1 MIKSR
6 LLVVLFL
13 LSLFFYAGCASKY
26 ASSTVSPKLKE
37 ASIVKVVVVPFV
49 SFPEEDQKGLRS
61 AKINPEGASYVT
73 LMFYHGMEDRGYF
86 IIPLDDQTKER
97 ISYQGVLPYEVI
109 KSIGNKTGA
118 DAVLTG
124 VVTRYENREG
134 GPVGVRKPAS
144 VGFETNLTSTID
156 GTILWNGRY
165 AETQKTLVEDLSLLP
180 TFIKRKGRWLTA
192 DELAQYG
199 VNVLLKSLSN
209 SFLTQSAPPSTD
221 SEKEEAY

>member
-1 MIKSR
+1 
-6 LLVVLFL
+6 
-13 LSLFFYAGCASKY
+13 
-26 ASSTVSPKLKE
+26 LKE
-37 ASIVKVVVVPFV
+37 ASIIKVVVVPFV

-61 AKINPEGASYVT
+61 AKINPEGASYLTV
-73 LMFYHGMEDRGYF
+73 MFYRGMEDRGYF
-86 IIPLDDQTKER
+86 IIPFDDQTKER
-97 ISYQGVLPYEVI
+97 ISDQGVLPYEVI

-124 VVTRYENREG
+124 VVTRYEDREG
-134 GPVGVRKPAS
+134 GPMGVRKPAS

-199 VNVLLKSLSN
+199 VNILLKSLSN
-209 SFLTQSAPPSTD
+209 SFLTQSEPHSTD
-221 SEKEEAY
+221 LEKEETY